1 MIEIQI
7 CFYDYGLITLHSVQ
21 QILVKYIFFSIMR
34 NIYTKTILDCDK
46 NSISKTLWT
55 HIAEADSRE
64 VLLLQHLARIPYPVR
79 PSSLGT
85 AKADALWNTVGNISI
100 SSPIQKWGKKRC
112 FLVTQWKVV
121 IYDYCV

>member
-7 CFYDYGLITLHSVQ
+7 CFYDYVLITLHSVQ

-46 NSISKTLWT
+46 NSISKRLWT

-100 SSPIQKWGKKRC
+100 SSPIQSVEQKKDISWSHNGKS
-112 FLVTQWKVV
+112 
-121 IYDYCV
+121 